1 MTRLQIYRRI
11 VLPQTAPMFLS
22 GGLLH
27 GSAYAES
34 IIGSDAT
41 SLNGYLLGFA
51 LVQSVL
57 AVSVAWGAYAIWC
70 GDRLY
75 HNARLAGGITLGIGL
90 GTLWQS
96 SLMV

>member
-1 MTRLQIYRRI
+1 
-11 VLPQTAPMFLS
+11 MFLS